1 MPKQF
6 QEIL

>member
-6 QEIL
+6 